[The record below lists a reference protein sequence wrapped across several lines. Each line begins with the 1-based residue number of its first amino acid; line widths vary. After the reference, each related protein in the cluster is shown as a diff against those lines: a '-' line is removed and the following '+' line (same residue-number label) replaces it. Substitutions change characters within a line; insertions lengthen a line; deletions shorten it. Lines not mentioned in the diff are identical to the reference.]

1 MKQRVVKSSVRT
13 LQVLEFFDKMR
24 ASASFMDVSRAL
36 NYPQSST
43 SGLLKSLAAL
53 GYLSYDPYARLYTPT
68 HRVAL
73 LGSWV
78 EAPSLRQVVQLMEEL
93 GRQTGEAIML
103 GEQTGVIVRYI
114 YVVPSRQLLRLHVGP
129 GLIRPVA
136 TSGMGR
142 LFLSTYPVEKVRDL
156 LKRINAE
163 QKPGDPIFR
172 LADLQADFDE
182 IRARG
187 YSVSM
192 NQITPGATVVA
203 TMVPHT
209 EGFPPLAMS
218 IGGFT
223 ESVMKRVE
231 EFADLMKSAIRLH
244 LSPPES

>member
-1 MKQRVVKSSVRT
+1 MKQRVVKSAVRT
-13 LQVLEFFDKMR
+13 IQVLEFFDEMR
-24 ASASFMDVSRAL
+24 SDASVMDVARAL

-43 SGLLKSLAAL
+43 SGLLKSLVAL

-93 GRQTGEAIML
+93 GRQTGETIML

-142 LFLSTYPVEKVRDL
+142 LFLSTYPTEKVREL

-163 QKPGDPIFR
+163 QKPGEPIFR
-172 LADLQADFDE
+172 LSDMQADFEE

-187 YSVSM
+187 YAVSM
-192 NQITPGATVVA
+192 NRITPGATVVA

-231 EFADLMKSAIRLH
+231 EFAGLMKSAIRLH
-244 LSPPES
+244 LSPSNS